1 MLVSGNRHCT
11 SIYRPFLAKKFFQA
25 LRSLAGYDSL
35 GEAEFLGLFEDEKL
49 GESEFLGLEADGRLT
64 GLRPPEEELLLLPW
78 MRFSSGIPDRPKGPW
93 VGEVGYMHG
102 HMHGHMSTSVR
113 LSKSTRV

>member
-1 MLVSGNRHCT
+1 MCYKVLVSGNRHCT
-11 SIYRPFLAKKFFQA
+11 SIYRPLLAKKFFQA

-49 GESEFLGLEADGRLT
+49 GESEFLGLVADGRLT
-64 GLRPPEEELLLLPW
+64 GLRPLEEELPLLPW
-78 MRFSSGIPDRPKGPW
+78 IMFSSGIPDRPKGPW
-93 VGEVGYMHG
+93 VGEVHG
-102 HMHGHMSTSVR
+102 HCTHMSTSVR